1 MAKQIKIVQ
10 CIATPNAALVYL
22 SEALDNKPPHT
33 LVADNFVVRRAHPGP
48 ASQAVTVSL
57 RKDPYDPNANAV
69 TLQLKAEPP
78 LKVGDLISIQGKGL
92 SAVIPETPPDTEI
105 AFVRVN
111 GAESQAEANVRR
123 TADAVE
129 ASVAYPMMSE
139 NVGTPPS
146 SSYGGGAGV
155 GGGGTGSG
163 SLQLSQ
169 LATQTITN
177 VLGWKPKDGDAK
189 GFVGALTQSFALEDV
204 EGHVEATWTPRT
216 YAVQTD
222 LAGGITG
229 AQASLY
235 MRAKEAMDQSLPLLD
250 GLYAL
255 NPDSDAEMVTA
266 LKDIVRSQITE
277 LTGEMAFP
285 GGPRI
290 SRVNQYFDLLLGG
303 KPLPFKPDSAFPPVT
318 SDPDQVGGNLERLR
332 NALQLQSFSNY
343 VNSVED
349 EQDITNFRILSDYL
363 TSLAQSWVNNLKFF
377 GSGSDQAFLGS
388 QLVLLSRQL
397 SVVADTVD
405 EVRFTMDSVF
415 IGAAERQTL
424 RLKFTD
430 GTQLFIEDLLSWI
443 QTFAKDEGPQLI
455 QNSGKLGV
463 GDGFLPIVKN
473 LRKLVEQAHDVARQ
487 GHLPDGYKTRRVQNS
502 LDDLETQLKEL
513 ARLGGEVSRV
523 NPPTVFSD
531 QILRKIAAKLSE
543 DKQLQKEIQEQGVRQ
558 GPSQVQKAS

>member
-1 MAKQIKIVQ
+1 MPKQIKIVQ
-10 CIATPNAALVYL
+10 CIATPTAALVYF
-22 SEALDNKPPHT
+22 SEALPAPLSLT
-33 LVADNFVVRRAHPGP
+33 PANFAVRRAYPG
-48 ASQAVTVSL
+48 ASSQAVTVAL
-57 RKDPYDPNANAV
+57 NTGFYDTAANAV
-69 TLQLKAEPP
+69 TLQLHGKPP

-92 SAVIPETPPDTEI
+92 SSGTDSPDTEVV
-105 AFVRVN
+105 FTRVN
-111 GAESQAEANVRR
+111 GAESKSEANARR
-123 TADAVE
+123 TTQAVE
-129 ASVAYPMMSE
+129 DSVAYPLMTE
-139 NVGTPPS
+139 NVGSPPS

-169 LATQTITN
+169 VATQTITN
-177 VLGWKPKDGDAK
+177 ILGWKPKDDDAK
-189 GFVGALTQSFALEDV
+189 GFVGALTQSFKLQDV

-255 NPDSDAEMVTA
+255 NPDSDTEMVAA

-277 LTGEMAFP
+277 LTGEMGFP
-285 GGPRI
+285 GGPRV

-303 KPLPFKPDSAFPPVT
+303 KPLPPKPDSTFPPIP
-318 SDPDQVGGNLERLR
+318 SDPDQVGGNLGRVRKE
-332 NALQLQSFSNY
+332 LQLQSFSNY

-377 GSGSDQAFLGS
+377 SSGSDQAFLGS

-405 EVRFTMDSVF
+405 EVRFTLDSVF

-430 GTQLFIEDLLSWI
+430 GTELFIEDLLSWI

-463 GDGFLPIVKN
+463 GDGFLPIVRN
-473 LRKLVEQAHDVARQ
+473 LRALVAQAHDPARQ
-487 GHLPDGYKTRRVQNS
+487 GHLPDGYRTRRVQNS

-531 QILRKIAAKLSE
+531 QTMRKIAAKLSQ
-543 DKQLQKEIQEQGVRQ
+543 DKQFLKEIQEQEARPT
-558 GPSQVQKAS
+558 PSPISKVG

>member
-1 MAKQIKIVQ
+1 MRQIRIVHS
-10 CIATPNAALVYL
+10 IATPTAALVYL
-22 SEALDNKPPHT
+22 SEPVNPAPT
-33 LVADNFVVRRAHPGP
+33 ATNFVVRRAYPGSP
-48 ASQAVTVSL
+48 QQGLTVSGK
-57 RKDPYDPNANAV
+57 KDAYDPKANTV
-69 TLQLKAEPP
+69 TLQLEATPR
-78 LKVGDLISIQGKGL
+78 LKVGDLISIQGISLG
-92 SAVIPETPPDTEI
+92 SEGDNTEP
-105 AFVRVN
+105 AFIRVN
-111 GAESQAEANVRR
+111 GAESQAEANSRR
-123 TADAVE
+123 TTQAAED
-129 ASVAYPMMSE
+129 SVAYPMMTE
-139 NVGTPPS
+139 NVGTPPA
-146 SSYGGGAGV
+146 SSYGGGSGV

-169 LATQTITN
+169 LANQTITN

-189 GFVGALTQSFALEDV
+189 GFIGALTQSFALQDV
-204 EGHVEATWTPRT
+204 EGHTEATWTPRT

-235 MRAKEAMDQSLPLLD
+235 MRAKEAMDQALPLLD

-303 KPLPFKPDSAFPPVT
+303 KPLPFKPDAAFPAVP
-318 SDPDQVGGNLERLR
+318 SDPDQIEGNLGRLR
-332 NALQLQSFSNY
+332 RELQLQSFSNY

-377 GSGSDQAFLGS
+377 GAGSDQAFLGS

-443 QTFAKDEGPQLI
+443 QTFSKDEGPQLI

-463 GDGFLPIVKN
+463 GDGFLPIVRN
-473 LRKLVEQAHDVARQ
+473 LCELVAQAHDPASQ
-487 GHLPDGYKTRRVQNS
+487 GHLPDGYRTRRVQNS

-513 ARLGGEVSRV
+513 ARLGGEVSRI

-531 QILRKIAAKLSE
+531 QTMRKIAAKLSE
-543 DKQLQKEIQEQGVRQ
+543 DKQFLKEIQEQEARPA
-558 GPSQVQKAS
+558 PSSIARVS